1 MALNTSR
8 SPRESPFLLFKVPV
22 IVKVSNWLGTCEMLE
37 LTSDWRKT
45 EYWLMVINL
54 QRATMSMERDE
65 NYVPRMR
72 SDYKLPPQG
81 QAQPIDYEEI
91 FEEMPLFTLGRMVLM
106 QLLGMQSY
114 LLRNS
119 MGLPSYPPG
128 TNVWPIAFFLL
139 HLTISQPQQAFLP
152 FITAV

>member
-1 MALNTSR
+1 M
-8 SPRESPFLLFKVPV
+8 
-22 IVKVSNWLGTCEMLE
+22 I
-37 LTSDWRKT
+37 
-45 EYWLMVINL
+45 INL

-106 QLLGMQSY
+106 QLFGMQSY

-128 TNVWPIAFFLL
+128 TNVWPIAFFAVSYYFSTPTSILTL
-139 HLTISQPQQAFLP
+139 HHRCLNRTNDVESSLQTLDS
-152 FITAV
+152 VS

>member
-1 MALNTSR
+1 
-8 SPRESPFLLFKVPV
+8 
-22 IVKVSNWLGTCEMLE
+22 
-37 LTSDWRKT
+37 
-45 EYWLMVINL
+45 
-54 QRATMSMERDE
+54 MSMERDE
-65 NYVPRMR
+65 NYVPRIR
-72 SDYKLPPQG
+72 SDYKLPPRG

-128 TNVWPIAFFLL
+128 TNVWPIAFFFCCILL
-139 HLTISQPQQAFLP
+139 FLNSNKHFNP
-152 FITAV
+152 SSPLFKPHERRRIIASNIGLSIMIYLLNLFLNKCGFRALIRLYAVPYLVGHSSNSATLLF